1 MEGKEMH
8 QFNHEPEI
16 DPHKTGNDQPFPPFA
31 QFFGIPPHQEEGNIS
46 FQHWLDVSPDA
57 LIVVDAQGRIVLVN
71 RQGETLFG
79 YTRDELIG
87 QPLEMLLPERFRA
100 FHQRNREHYAT
111 SPRIRPM
118 GAGLELY
125 GQHKNGS
132 EVPVDISLS
141 PLHVD
146 SAFYALAAIRDVT
159 ERRRLQEMERIARA
173 DAEARLELL
182 QLILDELP
190 TGVVLV
196 HGKDARLVLAN
207 HAATTLW
214 GTNWQVGQSM
224 QEFLTASGIQFLTP
238 DGVVLLPANLATV
251 HAVRREETIRE
262 RQEVIRRVDST
273 ITPVLVN
280 AVTLGQRRFQ
290 GIPLPEQEREKPDQ
304 DPTPVALVVYQDVT
318 ERIELERRK
327 DEFIGMASHELRTPV
342 TSIKT
347 YMYWLRRKLS
357 KQQDGESTA
366 VLTRIDGQ
374 LDQLTR
380 LVGELLDITQMETG
394 SLPWHEATF
403 ALDELVAEIT
413 EDQARTTD
421 RHQIVQEGEASVLVY
436 ADRERIGQVL
446 SNFLSN
452 AIKYMPLGGTIT
464 VRKERTAEGVQLAI
478 QDHGIG
484 IPLEKQTQVFERFY
498 RVRSEAHENFPG
510 LGLGLYLCAEIV
522 KRQGGRIWVE
532 SQPGA
537 GSTFFFTLP
546 LESIRDTEKGMQG

>member
-1 MEGKEMH
+1 MEGKEMP
-8 QFNHEPEI
+8 QFSHESEA
-16 DPHKTGNDQPFPPFA
+16 DPHDAGNMYPFPPFS
-31 QFFGIPPHQEEGNIS
+31 QFFSISTQQHEGNIS

-57 LIVVDAQGRIVLVN
+57 LIVVDATGCIVLVN

-79 YTRDELIG
+79 YTREELVG
-87 QPLEMLLPERFRA
+87 QPLEVLLPERFRA
-100 FHQRNREHYAT
+100 FHQHNREHYAT

-125 GQHKNGS
+125 GRHKDGS

-141 PLHVD
+141 PLHAGN
-146 SAFYALAAIRDVT
+146 AFYALAAIRDVT
-159 ERRRLQEMERIARA
+159 ERRRLQEMERSARA

-196 HGKDARLVLAN
+196 QGKDARLVRAN
-207 HAATTLW
+207 RAATTLW
-214 GTNWQVGQSM
+214 GVCWQAGQAM
-224 QEFLTASGIQFLTP
+224 HEFLASSGIQFLTP
-238 DGVVLLPANLATV
+238 DGTLLQPTELATV

-262 RQEVIRRVDST
+262 RQEVIRRADAS

-290 GIPLPEQEREKPDQ
+290 GIPLPEQEQTTDAQ

-327 DEFIGMASHELRTPV
+327 DEFIAMASHELRTPV

-380 LVGELLDITQMETG
+380 LIGELLDITQMETG
-394 SLPWHEATF
+394 SLPWHEQTF
-403 ALDELVAEIT
+403 ALDDLVAEIT
-413 EDQARTTD
+413 EDQAHTTD
-421 RHQIVQEGEASVLVY
+421 RHQILRKGGTSVQVY

-452 AIKYMPLGGTIT
+452 AIKYMPQGGIII
-464 VRKERTAEGVQLAI
+464 VRQEQTAEGVQVAV

-484 IPLEKQTQVFERFY
+484 IPQDKQAQVFERFY

-532 SQPGA
+532 SKPGV
-537 GSTFFFTLP
+537 GSTFYFTLP
-546 LESIRDTEKGMQG
+546 TESIRAAEKGAQA

>member
-1 MEGKEMH
+1 
-8 QFNHEPEI
+8 
-16 DPHKTGNDQPFPPFA
+16 
-31 QFFGIPPHQEEGNIS
+31 
-46 FQHWLDVSPDA
+46 
-57 LIVVDAQGRIVLVN
+57 
-71 RQGETLFG
+71 
-79 YTRDELIG
+79 
-87 QPLEMLLPERFRA
+87 
-100 FHQRNREHYAT
+100 
-111 SPRIRPM
+111 
-118 GAGLELY
+118 
-125 GQHKNGS
+125 
-132 EVPVDISLS
+132 
-141 PLHVD
+141 
-146 SAFYALAAIRDVT
+146 
-159 ERRRLQEMERIARA
+159 
-173 DAEARLELL
+173 
-182 QLILDELP
+182 
-190 TGVVLV
+190 
-196 HGKDARLVLAN
+196 
-207 HAATTLW
+207 
-214 GTNWQVGQSM
+214 
-224 QEFLTASGIQFLTP
+224 
-238 DGVVLLPANLATV
+238 
-251 HAVRREETIRE
+251 
-262 RQEVIRRVDST
+262 VIRRVDST